1 MNQHKSLSGVSVVA
15 WCASKLTAEL
25 GKMKN
30 PMNGEL
36 GCETKLQIR
45 IFASAFFFFFFL
57 SIIFLPSQ
65 FFLVNE
71 ARNWIDYCRSQLDW
85 FPQRLA

>member
-1 MNQHKSLSGVSVVA
+1 MNQRKSLSGVSVVA

-45 IFASAFFFFFFL
+45 IFASAFFFFFSFHHFL
-57 SIIFLPSQ
+57 
-65 FFLVNE
+65 
-71 ARNWIDYCRSQLDW
+71 A
-85 FPQRLA
+85 LAILSCE

>member
-36 GCETKLQIR
+36 GRETKLQIR
-45 IFASAFFFFFFL
+45 IFASAFFFL